1 MNILF
6 LGYNKQETTLIDFL
20 VSGNHDVNNSSNR
33 FDDLS
38 GYDLVIS
45 FGYRYIF
52 KEYQLQTLNRP
63 IINLHI
69 SYLPFNRGSHPNF
82 WAHYKKTKSG
92 VSIHEIDNGI
102 DTGPIIFR
110 KEVIFLNLKMSLKDS
125 YNHLKMEIEKLFIEN
140 IDLIESRKYKV
151 ISEDEIG
158 TYHAKSDLPEWVN
171 WNMTIEDVINK

>member
-6 LGYNKQETTLIDFL
+6 LGYSKQETTLIDFL
-20 VSGNHDVNNSSNR
+20 VSRNHDVNNSSNR

-69 SYLPFNRGSHPNF
+69 SYLPFNRGTQHRTANNG
-82 WAHYKKTKSG
+82 AKLHHYHRS
-92 VSIHEIDNGI
+92 
-102 DTGPIIFR
+102 
-110 KEVIFLNLKMSLKDS
+110 VICLRYL
-125 YNHLKMEIEKLFIEN
+125 Y
-140 IDLIESRKYKV
+140 V
-151 ISEDEIG
+151 I
-158 TYHAKSDLPEWVN
+158 
-171 WNMTIEDVINK
+171 